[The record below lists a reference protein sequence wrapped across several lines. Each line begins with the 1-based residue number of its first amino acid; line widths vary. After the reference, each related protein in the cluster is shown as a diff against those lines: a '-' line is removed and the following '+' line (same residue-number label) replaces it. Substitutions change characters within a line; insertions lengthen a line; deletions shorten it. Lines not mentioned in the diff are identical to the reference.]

1 MDLEQIRNCIGAD
14 APDAVDRFWQ
24 PLLEMADLLA
34 ENAELGNKTINADQ
48 KHADIRWIIAPG
60 FRNYLIFYRPYLDS
74 VLIVRILHAAQDSTP
89 FPREG

>member
-1 MDLEQIRNCIGAD
+1 MDLEQIRSCIGMD

-34 ENAELGNKTINADQ
+34 EDASLGNKTINAGQ
-48 KHADIRWIIAPG
+48 KHADIRWITVPR
-60 FRNYLIFYRPYLDS
+60 FLNYLIFYRPYLDS
-74 VLIVRILHAAQDSTP
+74 VLIVRIHHAAQDSTA